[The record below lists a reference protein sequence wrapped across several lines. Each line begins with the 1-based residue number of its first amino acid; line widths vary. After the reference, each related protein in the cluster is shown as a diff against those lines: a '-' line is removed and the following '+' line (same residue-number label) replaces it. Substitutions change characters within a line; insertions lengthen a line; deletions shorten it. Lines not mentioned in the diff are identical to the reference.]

1 MQFLHFREARDTT
14 NTKQIS
20 RDKLK
25 DEITTQHDI
34 YDLVISTVTNKEL
47 SVQKLHLSTD
57 FSP

>member
-14 NTKQIS
+14 NKQIS

-47 SVQKLHLSTD
+47 
-57 FSP
+57 